1 MIRNRELEETI
12 FRKIKISIL
21 GIAAIFFAGTFY
33 YYLVER
39 LPILDAMFFTAIT
52 ISTVGYGLVKDLSV
66 HGKVF
71 TMLLIFAGLSFV
83 LYGIS
88 SVTALLVEGEFN
100 KALRERR
107 KERRIGKMDAHVIV
121 VGIGNI
127 GSQVVSQLLR
137 YGEEV
142 VGIDKEL
149 SEENLSERVRVTSP
163 GKFILINGDA
173 TKEDVLIKAG
183 IQRARALITTLPDDS
198 QNVFVTLTAKNLNP
212 NIFVISNIT
221 NLNNLTKLIY
231 AGVDQPIATAEIA
244 GLRIVES
251 LRGKKAKESLI
262 DVLNIR
268 NKTFKVETVKV
279 ENTILVGKRIE
290 ELRLKEKYGIFIVA
304 ILRDDEMLLG
314 PSKDYRIGQND
325 VLVIFG
331 EESGVEKFRK
341 YLL

>member
-1 MIRNRELEETI
+1 MRNRELEETI
-12 FRKIKISIL
+12 FRKVRFSIG
-21 GIAAIFFAGTFY
+21 GIATIFFTGTLY
-33 YYLVER
+33 YHFVEK
-39 LPILDAMFFTAIT
+39 LSLLDAMFFTAIT
-52 ISTVGYGLVKDLSV
+52 ISTVGYGVPKELSI
-66 HGKVF
+66 HGKLF

-88 SVTALLVEGEFN
+88 SITALLVEGEFN
-100 KALRERR
+100 RALRERR

-127 GSQVVSQLLR
+127 GSQVVNQLLR

-149 SEENLSERVRVTSP
+149 SEENLSERVRVTST
-163 GKFILINGDA
+163 GKFILVNGDA

-183 IQRARALITTLPDDS
+183 IKRARALITTLPDDS

-244 GLRIVES
+244 GLRIVET

-268 NKTFKVETVKV
+268 NKTFKVETVKI
-279 ENTILVGKRIE
+279 ENTVLVGKRIE

-304 ILRDDEMLLG
+304 VLKGEELLLG
-314 PSKDYRIGQND
+314 PSKDYKIEKTD
-325 VLVIFG
+325 ILVIFG
-331 EESGVEKFRK
+331 EESGVERFRK
-341 YLL
+341 DLL

>member
-1 MIRNRELEETI
+1 MIRNRELEKTI

-21 GIAAIFFAGTFY
+21 GIIAIFFTGTFY
-33 YYLVER
+33 YYLVEK
-39 LPILDAMFFTAIT
+39 LPVLDAMFFTAIT
-52 ISTVGYGLVKDLSV
+52 ISTVGYGLMKDLSV
-66 HGKVF
+66 QGKVF

-88 SVTALLVEGEFN
+88 SVTVLLVEGEVN
-100 KALRERR
+100 KAIRERR

-149 SEENLSERVRVTSP
+149 NEENLSERVRVTSS

-304 ILRDDEMLLG
+304 ILRDEELLLG